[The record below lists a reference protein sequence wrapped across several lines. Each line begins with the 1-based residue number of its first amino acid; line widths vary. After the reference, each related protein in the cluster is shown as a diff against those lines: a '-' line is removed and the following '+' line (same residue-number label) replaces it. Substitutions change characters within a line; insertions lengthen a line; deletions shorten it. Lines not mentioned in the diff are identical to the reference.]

1 VIVADTNLI
10 AYLLVP
16 GPQSAAAVQVFHRD
30 PEWWAPWLWRSEF
43 LNVLSTYVR
52 HGLMDAAAAQAT
64 MRDARTLL
72 AGREAEVA
80 DDAVLSEAAASRH
93 PSYDC
98 EFVVLA
104 RALGAP
110 LVTADAKLLRRF
122 PDVAMSPEDFAS
134 GS

>member
-1 VIVADTNLI
+1 MIVADTNLI

-16 GPQSAAAVQVFHRD
+16 GPQSAAAVRVFHRD

-80 DDAVLSEAAASRH
+80 DDAVLVEAAASRH

-122 PDVAMSPEDFAS
+122 PDVAVSPEDFAS